1 MINDK
6 RITDRTVQITK
17 ATLLEALQLMDSSE
31 SKLLFVFDDKNFV
44 GLLSIGDIQ
53 RGIIKGFALDSNIS
67 EVLRESINTAK
78 ISDSISSI
86 KSVMFD
92 KRLECMPVL
101 NDEGELEEIY
111 FWEDLF
117 QEKPTFEK
125 INLPVVIMAGGKGT
139 RLKPLT
145 NVLPK
150 PLIPLGDK
158 TILEE
163 IMDRF
168 VAYECKNFFLSVN
181 YKADFIKYYLESLKN
196 ETYNVEYFQE
206 TKPLGTAGSLFLL
219 KNKINTSFFVSNCDI
234 IIDQD
239 YSEIYK
245 YHRDN
250 QNEITIV
257 VALKHVYLP
266 YGTVQSGD
274 NGQLKSMKEKPE
286 LTFKVNSGMYILE
299 PHLLEDIPEDSFF
312 HITELIEKVKKRKG
326 KVGVFPVSEKSW
338 TDIGQWNEYN
348 KIISNY
354 TS

>member
-1 MINDK
+1 MGDEIL
-6 RITDRTVQITK
+6 RITIK
-17 ATLLEALQLMDSSE
+17 KSATILYALKQMDSVGV
-31 SKLLFVFDDKNFV
+31 KLLIVVQDNKYL

-53 RGIIKGFALDSNIS
+53 RSIINNID
-67 EVLRESINTAK
+67 LN
-78 ISDSISSI
+78 SSI
-86 KSVMFD
+86 ETIMRNDYVVSKPQEDINDVKEIMLKIRSEF
-92 KRLECMPVL
+92 MPIV
-101 NDEGELEEIY
+101 DEENNILGVY
-111 FWEDLF
+111 FWKDLF
-117 QEKPTFEK
+117 QEKPNFQK

-206 TKPLGTAGSLFLL
+206 TKPLGTAGSLSLL
-219 KNKINTSFFVSNCDI
+219 KGKVNTSFFVSNCDI

-257 VALKHVYLP
+257 VALKHIYLP

-274 NGQLKSMKEKPE
+274 NGQLKSIKEKPE

-326 KVGVFPVSEKSW
+326 KIGVFPVSEKSW